1 MNFFYHLQIEDPYL
15 NPPKTWRFCQTRHP
29 NHPHSISSNDFEIS
43 SSKYHTQNRFGNVG
57 DFPRSSNQE
66 GVLLLQSYL
75 NILKVRQ
82 ITLGSVN
89 DESILLFNV
98 PIKAVEDS
106 DVLQKVNDKIKIIKI
121 INLNDKY
128 ELASTNLSSHFQV
141 QQITKYRNRHTP
153 SNTGDSGISD
163 GIADTT
169 VSSADHE
176 KSTNTRRCDPNLCL
190 FGGICD
196 PSSQKCKCRGPYI
209 GKFIFLITC
218 IYYKSS

>member
-1 MNFFYHLQIEDPYL
+1 MKN
-15 NPPKTWRFCQTRHP
+15 RFR
-29 NHPHSISSNDFEIS
+29 NVDDFHG
-43 SSKYHTQNRFGNVG
+43 SSK
-57 DFPRSSNQE
+57 QE

-106 DVLQKVNDKIKIIKI
+106 DVLQKVLQNSSECHKDYRFRKGYKRQF
-121 INLNDKY
+121 
-128 ELASTNLSSHFQV
+128 ASTHLSSHFQV
-141 QQITKYRNRHTP
+141 QQITKYRNIHTP

-169 VSSADHE
+169 ISSVDYE

-209 GKFIFLITC
+209 GKLIFLSDNVQTLTLNACTISQDIHFYISSRITNNHSC
-218 IYYKSS
+218 SGNQDVFLSIIEKPQE